1 VRLNPIM
8 LAFAALALGGAAH
21 AAEQLETIEVKD
33 LRQKLQQ
40 SGMLKDEIQQTEV
53 ISAKDIERKQA
64 GSVNEAINNETG
76 VTVSSECSMCG
87 VKRVMI
93 NGLKGEHTTVLV
105 DGVPTHTMASG
116 FYGLDGVST
125 SGVERIEI
133 ARGAGASLIA
143 PESVGGTINIV
154 TKRPT
159 ENGAEIDL
167 SAGENGYQKYGLSA
181 TGVTKDGKTRG
192 LVAAQYDNHD
202 QEDADGNG
210 VNEAPML
217 ENYSVSGKVSHD
229 LTAKDNVELRVLSG
243 RSEVFGGPMLG
254 DTTQSIAEALANHDG
269 NPTFAG
275 DDVRRRYTG
284 LPGDTTEY
292 IKTDRQELVGK
303 WLHEFGAQTN
313 VGVTLMRSESKQD
326 SFYEGIDYV
335 ADDKTHFADV
345 RVNHFL
351 NAEHLLTVGVDHRN
365 EDMRSRSRTMEAF
378 VTDGDP
384 GTNYVSDSFDYTLTG
399 LYLQDTWTPA
409 SSLEIAAAVR
419 LDKVKA
425 DFVDASKPGTEIDET
440 MIAPRL
446 HVRYDHDKQWTSRLQ
461 MGRGYR
467 APLSFFE
474 SDHGILDA
482 GKGFAVEV
490 DALEKSTSA
499 SYALSYNNQRLT
511 STASVAWNQIENL
524 AALAGRQR
532 RAHPEPAGRQGA
544 GGLGRSRPGL
554 PADQPLDGGHRSGDV
569 PVQRHLQG
577 ILRHRPGR
585 GAPPPDRRLRGPRLE
600 LEHHRHLDRRPRPR
614 RLRLRG
620 LQHRGRCEQREDH
633 QGAVLL
639 HGRHEAQQGAEQDL
653 HRLPWGQQPVRL
665 HPGRRRGHPAVLR
678 CRWRLRRG
686 LHLRPAARPHR
697 VRRHEGQVLIRA
709 FRAVVRSVLRVMRL
723 TGRGGSMH

>member
-1 VRLNPIM
+1 MRLKPIVI
-8 LAFAALALGGAAH
+8 AFAALSLGGAVH

-40 SGMLKDEIQQTEV
+40 AGMLKDEIQQTEV
-53 ISAKDIERKQA
+53 ISAKEIERKQA
-64 GSVNEAINNETG
+64 GSVNEAINNEPG

-105 DGVPTHTMASG
+105 DGVPTHTMVSG

-125 SGVERIEI
+125 SGVERVEI

-159 ENGAEIDL
+159 ENSAEIDL
-167 SAGENGYQKYGLSA
+167 SAGEKGYQKYGLSA

-192 LVAAQYDNHD
+192 LVAAQYDNRD

-210 VNEAPML
+210 VNESPAL

-229 LTAKDNVELRVLSG
+229 LTARDNIELRVLSG

-254 DTTQSIAEALANHDG
+254 DTTQSIAEALANYNG

-275 DDVRRRYTG
+275 DDVRNRYTG

-292 IKTDRQELVGK
+292 IKTDRQEVVGK

-313 VGVTLMRSESKQD
+313 LGVTLMRSESKQD

-335 ADDKTHFADV
+335 ADDDTHFADV

-365 EDMRSRSRTMEAF
+365 EKMRSRSRRMEAF
-378 VTDGDP
+378 ITDGDP
-384 GTNYVSDSFDYTLTG
+384 NTNYVSDSFDYTLTG

-409 SSLEIAAAVR
+409 ANLEIAAAVR

-482 GKGFAVEV
+482 GKGFAVDV
-490 DALEKSTSA
+490 DELEKSTSA
-499 SYALSYNNQRLT
+499 SYALSFNNQRLT
-511 STASVAWNQIENL
+511 FTGSVAWNQIENL
-524 AALAGRQR
+524 AALAEDANGVPTLSQ
-532 RAHPEPAGRQGA
+532 
-544 GGLGRSRPGL
+544 
-554 PADQPLDGGHRSGDV
+554 LDGKARVVSADLVLGYQLTNHWTAGIALEKFQYNDIFKESFAIAPVEERIRLTADYEGHGWTWNTTVTWIGGRDLTDYGYEGFNIAGDPSSV
-569 PVQRHLQG
+569 KTTKAPSFYTVDMKLSKELNKTFTAYLGVNNLFDYTQAGDEDTPLFYDAD
-577 ILRHRPGR
+577 
-585 GAPPPDRRLRGPRLE
+585 GAYDVGYIFGPLRGRTVYA
-600 LEHHRHLDRRPRPR
+600 
-614 RLRLRG
+614 G
-620 LQHRGRCEQREDH
+620 MK
-633 QGAVLL
+633 AK
-639 HGRHEAQQGAEQDL
+639 
-653 HRLPWGQQPVRL
+653 
-665 HPGRRRGHPAVLR
+665 
-678 CRWRLRRG
+678 
-686 LHLRPAARPHR
+686 
-697 VRRHEGQVLIRA
+697 
-709 FRAVVRSVLRVMRL
+709 F
-723 TGRGGSMH
+723 

>member
-1 VRLNPIM
+1 MRLNPIM

-217 ENYSVSGKVSHD
+217 DNYSVSGKVSHD

-275 DDVRRRYTG
+275 DDVRKRYTG

-365 EDMRSRSRTMEAF
+365 EDMRSRSRAMEAF

-399 LYLQDTWTPA
+399 LYLQDTWTPV

-524 AALAGRQR
+524 AALAEDANGVPTLSQ
-532 RAHPEPAGRQGA
+532 
-544 GGLGRSRPGL
+544 
-554 PADQPLDGGHRSGDV
+554 LDGKARVVSADLVLGYQLTNHWTAGIGLETFQYNDIFRESFAIA
-569 PVQRHLQG
+569 PV
-577 ILRHRPGR
+577 
-585 GAPPPDRRLRGPRLE
+585 E
-600 LEHHRHLDRRPRPR
+600 E
-614 RLRLRG
+614 RLRLTADYEGHGWNWNTTVTWIGSRDLADYG
-620 LQHRGRCEQREDH
+620 YEGFNIAGDASSVKTTKAPSFYTVDMKLSKALNKTFTAYLGVNNLFDHTQAGDEDTPLFYDADGAYDVGYIYGPLRGRTVYA
-633 QGAVLL
+633 GMKAK
-639 HGRHEAQQGAEQDL
+639 
-653 HRLPWGQQPVRL
+653 
-665 HPGRRRGHPAVLR
+665 
-678 CRWRLRRG
+678 
-686 LHLRPAARPHR
+686 
-697 VRRHEGQVLIRA
+697 
-709 FRAVVRSVLRVMRL
+709 F
-723 TGRGGSMH
+723 